1 MDHPKI
7 DISIIIVNYNV
18 KHFLKQCLQ
27 SVYAANH
34 TLQIEVWVVDNNSV
48 DGSLVM
54 LKELFPSVQVI
65 ANTKNVGFSKANN
78 QAMEKAKGKY
88 QLILNPDT
96 IIEQDTLIK
105 CFHFMEEHPEAG
117 ALGVKMIDGE
127 GKFLPESKRGLPTP
141 KVALYKMTLLN
152 KLLPKSK
159 TFGQYHLGYLPNDKT
174 HQVDVLSG
182 AFMFIRGSVLDKIG
196 YFDETY
202 FMYGEDIDL
211 SYRITKAGYKNYYF
225 PESTIIHYKGESTKK
240 KTFNYV
246 KTFYNAMII
255 FAKTHYKGG
264 HQKWLVGI
272 ISVAIWMRA
281 SLALVQRAIERIW
294 VLFVDF
300 IVLFIGF
307 FALAKYWETYNRY
320 VPEYYPDEYFL
331 YHIPAYIVTI
341 LFMVKLSGGY
351 QFPFKLHRSQRGVL
365 FGAFLALAVYGILP
379 LHMRFSRAILLL
391 GSLWSLIGI
400 TLSRYLVNYFKTR
413 SWSLNSEEQHR
424 IAVLA
429 NLKEYERVV
438 NMFALGKKE
447 GQIVGQIAVS
457 QDTSDN
463 SLGDIEQLQ
472 DIISIYRISEL
483 VFCSKDLDSKQI
495 ISWMNKLSKANIKF
509 KIVPANSN
517 FIVGSHSKNNQGE
530 LFSIDL
536 QLNISKEE
544 NKIKKRLIDILT
556 GILLLLSLPLSI
568 LNPKGIFQK
577 VKNGIQLIFAQKT
590 LIGYIDTAS
599 NDSLPKLKPGILN
612 PIFNR
617 EITLDIEAK
626 ERINFLYAK
635 DYSAGIDIQLLS
647 NYSLKLFI

>member
-1 MDHPKI
+1 MKGL

-27 SVYAANH
+27 SVYAAQQD
-34 TLQIEVWVVDNNSV
+34 LSIDVWVVDNNSV
-48 DGSLVM
+48 DGSLQM
-54 LKELFPSVQVI
+54 IEELFPE
-65 ANTKNVGFSKANN
+65 TKIISNKENVGFSRANN
-78 QAMEKAKGKY
+78 QAMEKARGKY

-96 IIEQDTLIK
+96 IIEHDTLLK
-105 CFHFMEEHPEAG
+105 CFSFMESNKKAG

-141 KVALYKMTLLN
+141 KVALYKMTMLN
-152 KLLPKSK
+152 KVLPKSK
-159 TFGQYHLGYLPNDKT
+159 TFGQYHLGYLPDDETNE
-174 HQVDVLSG
+174 VDVLSG
-182 AFMFIRGSVLDKIG
+182 AFMFIRTSVLNQIG

-211 SYRITKAGYKNYYF
+211 SYRITKAGYKNFYF

-264 HQKWLVGI
+264 NQKWLVGI
-272 ISVAIWMRA
+272 ISFAIWLRA
-281 SLALVQRAIERIW
+281 GIALIQRAFERVW
-294 VLFVDF
+294 VPIIDF
-300 IVLFIGF
+300 IILFIGF
-307 FALAKYWETYNRY
+307 FSLAKYWESYNKY
-320 VPEYYPDEYFL
+320 VPEYYPDEYFF
-331 YHIPAYIVTI
+331 YHIPIYIITI

-365 FGAFLALAVYGILP
+365 VGAILAIAIYGLLP
-379 LHMRFSRAILLL
+379 SDLRFSRAILLL

-400 TLSRYLVNYFKTR
+400 TISRYLVNYIKTK
-413 SWSLNSEEQHR
+413 SWSLNSEEQQR

-429 NLKEYERVV
+429 NKNEYDRVV

-447 GQIVGQIAVS
+447 GKIVGQISVEQS
-457 QDTSDN
+457 LKEN
-463 SLGDIEQLQ
+463 SLGNIEQLQ
-472 DIISIYRISEL
+472 DIISIYRITEL

-495 ISWMNKLSKANIKF
+495 IKWMNKLSKANIKF
-509 KIVPANSN
+509 KIVPTNSN

-544 NKIKKRLIDILT
+544 NKIKKRLIDILV
-556 GILLLLSLPLSI
+556 GLLLFICIPLSI
-568 LNPKGIFQK
+568 IKPKNLITK
-577 VKNGIQLIFAQKT
+577 IKNCLALLFGKKSLV
-590 LIGYIDTAS
+590 GYINSD
-599 NDSLPKLKPGILN
+599 NIDSLPKIKNGIIY
-612 PIFNR
+612 PIFNA
-617 EITLDIEAK
+617 EVSLDIEAK

-635 DYSAGIDIQLLS
+635 DYSAGIDLQLLS
-647 NYSLKLFI
+647 NNAYRLLV